1 MRRVAAA
8 NFSFSDRCYCGYIN
22 PIGSFYYCLT
32 ANGGANAKISSN
44 KYLGKIN
51 YILASKIVRVFAIFL
66 LITTLLLLSRSNFET
81 RITNFAAKIHHVIF
95 VCIYNNLSGLLFL
108 FSIKLSDKIVRV
120 FAIFLLITALLLLSR

>member
-51 YILASKIVRVFAIFL
+51 YILASKIVQHFFNVSEEALSVFIGAKFNPFKDS
-66 LITTLLLLSRSNFET
+66 TQFVTVQGGVCQ
-81 RITNFAAKIHHVIF
+81 AA
-95 VCIYNNLSGLLFL
+95 SG
-108 FSIKLSDKIVRV
+108 ID
-120 FAIFLLITALLLLSR
+120 